1 MEKASF
7 PVIPLKSTV
16 VFPYMVLPLSVGRVR
31 SVAAAEAAL
40 QTEEKMVIVVTQRD
54 SATEEPEEKDLYKV
68 GTLAVI
74 RRSVWLNENT
84 LQLIVQGV
92 GRVALDR
99 VTLSERNYLVGYGEV
114 LKDLVDRSMEVEALH
129 RALNDQVKTAI
140 GMLQNVPAELTQLIL
155 STDEPQ
161 KLCYMLATLLNLD
174 IEKEQKILE
183 MDSSRDLLK
192 TLHGYLAH
200 ELAVLELRQKI
211 QGEAQAEINKAQ
223 RDYILRQQ
231 LKQIQKELGDEDNE
245 KAELEELRK
254 KVEALGLSEEVLKE
268 VNKDL
273 KRLEK
278 LNAASP
284 DAQVLRTYLEIVTEL
299 PWNRFTE
306 DNLNL
311 KHARQVLEEDH
322 YGLEEIKDRIIEHL
336 AVMRLNPQAKSP
348 ILLFVGPPGVGKTS
362 LGQSIARAL
371 GRKFERMS
379 LGGVH
384 DEAELRGHRRTYIG
398 SMPGRFIQA
407 MRRAGVQNPV
417 LMLDEVDKLGRDFRG
432 DPAAALLEVLDPAQN
447 HTFRDHYLDL
457 PFDLS
462 KVFFICTAN
471 SLETIPAPL
480 LDRMEVVSLSGYTER
495 EKVEIAKRYLIPRK
509 LAESGLTLEQFHL
522 SDEAL
527 QRLVSSYTRESGVRQ
542 LERRIGQLTR
552 KAAVKIT
559 VEEQAGLDV
568 VPESLLDLLG
578 PQPFNLE
585 EARRELQPGVAAGLA
600 WTPTGGEV
608 LYVEA
613 TRLPGGKDLVLTGQ
627 LGEVMKESARAA
639 MSYFWANAE
648 RFGLD
653 YKVIRDNGVHLHV
666 PAGAVPKDGPS
677 AGVTMATALASL
689 YLETPMRQDTAMTG
703 EITLSGL
710 VLPIGGLKE
719 KVLAARRAGLKR
731 VILPKGNAGD
741 LHKIPEEV
749 RCEMEFIL
757 VDRIEQVLCNAIA
770 EFEQRVERMRA
781 AA

>member
-16 VFPYMVLPLSVGRVR
+16 VFPHMVLPLSVGRVR

-40 QTEEKMVIVVTQRD
+40 QTEEKMVIVVAQRD
-54 SATEEPEEKDLYKV
+54 GATEEPEGKDLYSV

-74 RRSVWLNENT
+74 RRSVWLNEKT

-99 VTLSERNYLVGYGEV
+99 VVLSEKNYLVAHGEV

-129 RALNDQVKTAI
+129 RALNDQVRTAI
-140 GMLQNVPAELTQLIL
+140 GMLQNVPEELARLIL
-155 STDEPQ
+155 NTDEPQ

-245 KAELEELRK
+245 KAELEELRR

-273 KRLEK
+273 RRLEK

-299 PWNRFTE
+299 PWNKTTE
-306 DNLNL
+306 DNLDL

-336 AVMRLNPQAKSP
+336 AVMKLNPQAKSP

-362 LGQSIARAL
+362 LGQSIAKAL

-398 SMPGRFIQA
+398 SMPGRLIQA

-462 KVFFICTAN
+462 KVFFVCTAN

-495 EKVEIAKRYLIPRK
+495 EKIEIAKRYLIPRR
-509 LAESGLTLEQFHL
+509 LTESGLTLEQFHL

-527 QRLVSSYTRESGVRQ
+527 RRLVSSYTRESGVRQ

-559 VEEQAGLDV
+559 VEGQTGLSV
-568 VPESLLDLLG
+568 EPESLLDLLG

-639 MSYFWANAE
+639 MSYFWANSE

-653 YKVIRDNGVHLHV
+653 YKAIRDNGVHLHV

-689 YLETPMRQDTAMTG
+689 YFETPMRQDTAMTG

-731 VILPKGNAGD
+731 VILPRGNAGD
-741 LHKIPEEV
+741 LRKIPEEV
-749 RCEMEFIL
+749 RSEMEFIL
-757 VDRIEQVLCNAIA
+757 VDRIEQVLCDAIP

>member
-1 MEKASF
+1 MDRVDL
-7 PVIPLKSTV
+7 PVIPLKSAV
-16 VFPYMVLPLSVGRVR
+16 VFPHMVLPLSVGRFR
-31 SVAAAEAAL
+31 SLAASEAVL
-40 QTEEKMVIVVTQRD
+40 QTEEKLVIVVAQRD
-54 SATEEPEEKDLYKV
+54 SSLEEPEGKDLYNV
-68 GTLAVI
+68 GTLAVV
-74 RRSVWLNENT
+74 RRSIWLNDKT

-99 VTLSERNYLVGYGEV
+99 VELAAKGYLIAHGRLLE
-114 LKDLVDRSMEVEALH
+114 DLIDRSMEVEALH
-129 RALNDQVKTAI
+129 RALNDQIRTAL
-140 GMLQNVPAELTQLIL
+140 GMFQNVPEEFSKLIL
-155 STDEPQ
+155 NTDEPQ
-161 KLCYMLATLLNLD
+161 KLCYMLATMLNLD
-174 IEKEQKILE
+174 VEKEQKILE
-183 MDSSRDLLK
+183 INSSKELLQ
-192 TLHGYLAH
+192 TLHSYLAH

-211 QGEAQAEINKAQ
+211 QGETQAEINKAQ

-231 LKQIQKELGDEDNE
+231 LKQIQKELGDEDDE
-245 KAELEELRK
+245 KAEFEELRK
-254 KVEALGLSEEVLKE
+254 KVEELGLDEEVLKQ

-273 KRLEK
+273 KRLER
-278 LNAASP
+278 LNSASP
-284 DAQVLRTYLEIVTEL
+284 DTQVLRTYLEIVTEL
-299 PWNRFTE
+299 PWNKVTE
-306 DNLNL
+306 DNLDL
-311 KHARQVLEEDH
+311 KHVRQILEEDH
-322 YGLEEIKDRIIEHL
+322 YGLEEIKERIIEHL
-336 AVMRLNPQAKSP
+336 AVMKLNPQAKSP

-398 SMPGRFIQA
+398 SMPGRLIQA
-407 MRRAGVQNPV
+407 MRRAGVKNPV

-432 DPAAALLEVLDPAQN
+432 DPAAALLEILDPAQN

-495 EKVEIAKRYLIPRK
+495 EKIEIAKRYLLPRK
-509 LAESGLTLEQFHL
+509 LVESGLNVDQFHL
-522 SDEAL
+522 TDEAL

-542 LERRIGQLTR
+542 LERRIGQLMR

-559 VEEQAGLDV
+559 IGEQTELNV
-568 VPESLLDLLG
+568 SPESLLDLLG
-578 PQPFNLE
+578 PQPFTVE
-585 EARRELQPGVAAGLA
+585 EARRELQAGVAAGLA

-613 TRLPGGKDLVLTGQ
+613 TQLPGGKDLVLTGQ

-639 MSYFWANAE
+639 MSYFWANGS
-648 RFGLD
+648 RFGID

-689 YLETPMRQDTAMTG
+689 YLQAPMRQDTAMTG

-719 KVLAARRAGLKR
+719 KVLAAKRAGLKR
-731 VILPKGNAGD
+731 IILPRGNEGD
-741 LHKIPEEV
+741 LRKIPEEV

-757 VDRIEQVLCNAIA
+757 VDRIEQVLFEAIA
-770 EFEQRVERMRA
+770 EFEQRVERMRTA
-781 AA
+781 A

>member
-1 MEKASF
+1 MERVNL
-7 PVIPLKSTV
+7 PVIPLKSAV
-16 VFPYMVLPLSVGRVR
+16 VFPYMVLPLSIGR
-31 SVAAAEAAL
+31 SKSLAAAEAAL
-40 QTEEKMVIVVTQRD
+40 QTEEKMVIVVTQLD
-54 SATEEPEEKDLYKV
+54 SSLEEPEEKDLYSV

-74 RRSVWLNENT
+74 RRSIWLNDKT
-84 LQLIVQGV
+84 LQVIVQGV
-92 GRVALDR
+92 GRVKLDAIE
-99 VTLSERNYLVGYGEV
+99 LHSKGYLLGCGQLLE
-114 LKDLVDRSMEVEALH
+114 DLIDRSMEAEALH
-129 RALNDQVKTAI
+129 RMLNDQIRTAI
-140 GMLQNVPAELTQLIL
+140 GMLQNVPEELAKLIL
-155 STDEPQ
+155 STEEPH
-161 KLCYMLATLLNLD
+161 KLCYMLATMLNLD
-174 IEKEQKILE
+174 IDKEQKILE
-183 MDSSRDLLK
+183 IDSSKELLQ
-192 TLHGYLAH
+192 TVHGYLAH
-200 ELAVLELRQKI
+200 ELAVWELRQKI

-231 LKQIQKELGDEDNE
+231 LKQIQKELGDDDSE
-245 KAELEELRK
+245 KAELEELRR
-254 KVEALGLSEEVLKE
+254 KVEALGLSEDILKE

-278 LNAASP
+278 LNSASP

-299 PWNRFTE
+299 PWNKTTE
-306 DNLNL
+306 DNLDL
-311 KHARQVLEEDH
+311 KHARQILEEDH
-322 YGLEEIKDRIIEHL
+322 YGLEEVKERIIEHL
-336 AVMRLNPQAKSP
+336 AVMKLNPQAKSP

-398 SMPGRFIQA
+398 SMPGRLIQA
-407 MRRAGVQNPV
+407 IRRAGVKNPV

-447 HTFRDHYLDL
+447 NTFRDHYLDL

-462 KVFFICTAN
+462 KVFFVCTAN

-495 EKVEIAKRYLIPRK
+495 EKIEIAKRYLIPRG
-509 LAESGLTLEQFHL
+509 LAESGLTAEQCHL

-527 QRLVSSYTRESGVRQ
+527 QRLVSNYTRESGVRQ
-542 LERRIGQLTR
+542 LERRIGQLMR

-559 VEEQAGLDV
+559 VEEQTALDV
-568 VPESLLDLLG
+568 TPESLLELLG
-578 PQPFNLE
+578 PQPFTVE
-585 EARRELQPGVAAGLA
+585 EARRELQAGVATGLA

-613 TRLPGGKDLVLTGQ
+613 MQLPGGKDLVLTGQ
-627 LGEVMKESARAA
+627 LGDVMKESARAA
-639 MSYFWANAE
+639 MSYFWANSE

-653 YKVIRDNGVHLHV
+653 CKMIRDNGVHLHV

-689 YLETPMRQDTAMTG
+689 YLQAPMRQDTAMTG

-731 VILPKGNAGD
+731 VILPRGNAAD
-741 LHKIPEEV
+741 LRKIPEEV
-749 RCEMEFIL
+749 RREMEFVV
-757 VDRIEQVLCNAIA
+757 VDRIEQVLCEAIP
-770 EFEQRVERMRA
+770 EFEQHVEKVRA